1 MVYWHP
7 MDAKSRQTL
16 ELPKI
21 LTRLAGHCNFSA
33 SKELALA
40 LTPSDDPAE
49 VLRRQRET
57 TEARDLL
64 DLKPGLSIGG
74 ARDVRDMVK
83 RAQIDAVLEPKDF
96 MDILATL
103 QSGRALK
110 TAITRLSSRYPVLS
124 VISALLQDC
133 PQLEREILRC
143 INERGEI
150 VDGASPALGRIRSD
164 LRQAHDRL
172 ITKLNDLLGS
182 SDVSEMLQDPLVTM
196 RGDRYVLPIRSEMK
210 SRFRGIVHDQSASG
224 ATLFMEPLATV
235 ELNNRWRTLQI
246 EEQQEILRIL
256 RRLSEL
262 VAVSGSVLNENVQ
275 ALAELDLA
283 IAKANYSA
291 AIRGVQPE
299 LRDVR
304 FQAAPGATG
313 EHHPSTYPLYLRN
326 ARHPL
331 LTGNVV
337 PITIYFGSDVTAL
350 IITGPNTGGKTV
362 ALKTVGLLCLMAQS
376 GLHIPAGEGSA
387 VPIFASIFA
396 DIGDEQSIEQS
407 LSTFSSHLT
416 NIVHILA
423 AADGNSLVLL
433 DELGAGTDPVE
444 GSALALSILQHLRT
458 RQIMTMVATHY
469 AELKAWAY
477 TTPGVQN
484 ASVEFNVETL
494 SPTFRLSIGLPG
506 RSNALAIASRLGL
519 PPDIID
525 DARRMISPAQMQM
538 ETLLLE
544 IQRERQ
550 QAEAER
556 EAMEVDR
563 AEAARLRQ
571 EMAAEARKAESE
583 RRRFIEEARAQA
595 ETELQDVRARLRR
608 LMAEAESA
616 RTRTQ
621 VAAALQGTKEIADAL
636 PHVPGASGAGI
647 EDLGELQTGAV
658 AVGDS
663 VWVPSL
669 KLLGEVVSAP
679 DQQGTVEVQVGS
691 FKTRVP
697 GADIEK
703 RASARR
709 AESQRQ
715 IIALNPQPETPL
727 QLDLRGWRAEDVEPA
742 LDRYLNDAYLAGLPF
757 VRIIHGKGTGVL
769 RQVVRDIVSRH
780 GLVKSSRSGESSEGG
795 DGVTVATLAV

>member
-1 MVYWHP
+1 MIYLLP
-7 MDAKSRQTL
+7 MDAKSCQTL

-21 LTRLAGHCNFSA
+21 LARLAEHCNFSA

-40 LTPSDDPAE
+40 LTPSNEPAE
-49 VLRRQRET
+49 VLRRQGET

-83 RAQIDAVLEPKDF
+83 RAQIDAVIE
-96 MDILATL
+96 
-103 QSGRALK
+103 LK
-110 TAITRLSSRYPVLS
+110 TTITRLSSRYPVLS
-124 VISALLQDC
+124 VIGARLQDC

-143 INERGEI
+143 INERGDI
-150 VDGASPALGRIRSD
+150 VDGASPALGRIRSE

-172 ITKLNDLLGS
+172 ITKLNDMLDS
-182 SDVSEMLQDPLVTM
+182 SEVAEMLQDPLVTM
-196 RGDRYVLPIRSEMK
+196 RGDRYVLPIRAEMK

-262 VAVSGSVLNENVQ
+262 VAVSGSVLDENVQ

-291 AIRGVQPE
+291 AVRGVQPE
-299 LRDVR
+299 LRELRVHKEK
-304 FQAAPGATG
+304 GAS
-313 EHHPSTYPLYLRN
+313 EERHPSTYPLYLRD

-331 LTGNVV
+331 LGGTVV
-337 PITIYFGSDVTAL
+337 PITIYFGGDVTAL

-376 GLHIPAGEGSA
+376 GLHIPAADGSA
-387 VPIFASIFA
+387 LPVFADIFA

-423 AADGNSLVLL
+423 AADRDSLVLL

-444 GSALALSILQHLRT
+444 GSALALSILQHLQKQ
-458 RQIMTMVATHY
+458 QIMTLVATHY

-484 ASVEFNVETL
+484 ASVEFDVETL

-506 RSNALAIASRLGL
+506 RSNAMAIASRLGL
-519 PPDIID
+519 PADIID
-525 DARRMISPAQMQM
+525 NARRMISPSQMEV
-538 ETLLLE
+538 ETLLAE

-556 EAMEVDR
+556 EAAQFEH
-563 AEAARLRQ
+563 AEATRTRQ
-571 EMAAEARKAESE
+571 AVAAEQRKAEAE
-583 RRRFIEEARAQA
+583 RRRFIEDARAEA
-595 ETELQDVRARLRR
+595 EAELQDVRSRLRR
-608 LMAEAESA
+608 LMTEAESA
-616 RTRTQ
+616 RSRAQ
-621 VAAALQGTKEIADAL
+621 VAASLQGTKEIADSL
-636 PHVPGASGAGI
+636 PRQPGASGGAS
-647 EDLGELQTGAV
+647 EAPVELQSGV
-658 AVGDS
+658 LAVGDS

-669 KLLGEVVSAP
+669 KALGEVVNAP
-679 DQQGTVEVQVGS
+679 DQQGIVEVQVGR
-691 FKTRVP
+691 FKTRLP
-697 GADIEK
+697 SADIEK

-709 AESQRQ
+709 AESERQ
-715 IIALNPQPETPL
+715 TIALNPQPETPI

-757 VRIIHGKGTGVL
+757 VRIVHGKGTGVL
-769 RQVVRDIVSRH
+769 RQVVREIVSKH
-780 GLVKSSRSGESSEGG
+780 GLVKSSRSGEASEGG
-795 DGVTVATLAV
+795 DGVTVVSLAV

>member
-1 MVYWHP
+1 MVYLFP

-21 LTRLAGHCNFSA
+21 LVRLAEHCNFSA

-40 LTPSDDPAE
+40 LVPSDDPAE

-74 ARDVRDMVK
+74 ARDVRDLVK
-83 RAQIDAVLEPKDF
+83 RAQIDAVLEPKDL

-110 TAITRLSSRYPVLS
+110 TTITRLISRYPVLS
-124 VISALLQDC
+124 VITARLQDC

-150 VDGASPALGRIRSD
+150 VDGASPALGRIRSE

-182 SDVSEMLQDPLVTM
+182 SDVAEMLQDPLVTM

-224 ATLFMEPLATV
+224 ATLFMEPLATI

-246 EEQQEILRIL
+246 DEQQEILRIL

-262 VAVSGSVLNENVQ
+262 VAISGAVLNDNVQ

-283 IAKANYSA
+283 IGKANYSA

-304 FQAAPGATG
+304 LRAAQDGIA
-313 EHHPSTYPLYLRN
+313 ESHPSTYPLYLLR

-331 LTGNVV
+331 LSGNVV
-337 PITIYFGSDVTAL
+337 PTTIYFGGDVTAL

-376 GLHIPAGEGSA
+376 GLHIPAAEGSA

-423 AADGNSLVLL
+423 TADQNSLVLL

-444 GSALALSILQHLRT
+444 GSALALSILQHL
-458 RQIMTMVATHY
+458 QKQHIMTMVATHY

-484 ASVEFNVETL
+484 ASVEFDVETL

-519 PPDIID
+519 PADIID
-525 DARRMISPAQMQM
+525 EARRMISPSQMQV
-538 ETLLLE
+538 ETLLGE
-544 IQRERQ
+544 IQADRQ
-550 QAEAER
+550 AAEAER
-556 EAMEVDR
+556 AAMEADR

-571 EMAAEARKAESE
+571 EMVAEQRKAEAE

-595 ETELQDVRARLRR
+595 ELELQEVRARLRR
-608 LMAEAESA
+608 LMAEAESG
-616 RTRTQ
+616 RTRAQ
-621 VAAALQGTKEIADAL
+621 VAVALQGTKEIADSL
-636 PHVPGASGAGI
+636 PQAPGASSAAGA
-647 EDLGELQTGAV
+647 EPGELQPGAL

-669 KLLGEVVSAP
+669 KLLGEVVAPP
-679 DQQGTVEVQVGS
+679 DQQGMVEVQVGS

-703 RASARR
+703 RGSARL
-709 AESQRQ
+709 AEGQRQ
-715 IIALNPQPETPL
+715 IISLNPAPETPL
-727 QLDLRGWRAEDVEPA
+727 QLDLRGWRAEEVEPA

-757 VRIIHGKGTGVL
+757 VRIVHGKGTGVL
-769 RQVVRDIVSRH
+769 RQVVREIVSKH
-780 GLVKSSRSGESSEGG
+780 GLVKSSRSGDNSEGG
-795 DGVTVATLAV
+795 DGVTVVTLAV